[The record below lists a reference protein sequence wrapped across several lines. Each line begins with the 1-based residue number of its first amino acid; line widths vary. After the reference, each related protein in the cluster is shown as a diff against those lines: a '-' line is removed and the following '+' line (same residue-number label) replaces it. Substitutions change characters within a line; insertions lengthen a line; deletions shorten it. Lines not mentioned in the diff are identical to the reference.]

1 MVERHIRQPRFPVV
15 KQLESFDIKWI
26 PGLNKMLMLELV
38 RGDYIERR
46 ENAILLKPSG
56 VGKTHIAPAL
66 GLAAYQKGLSIR
78 FTTAS
83 RTIAR
88 VSLPI
93 IDDLCYAPLSQT
105 GSELLFDI
113 FS

>member
-1 MVERHIRQPRFPVV
+1 MRHLIDRERRLVERHIRQAGFPVV
-15 KQLESFDIKWI
+15 KQLESFDIKAF
-26 PGLNKMLMLELV
+26 PSLNKMLVLELV

-66 GLAAYQKGLSIR
+66 GLAAYQKGLSVR

-83 RTIAR
+83 HPVHNI
-88 VSLPI
+88 
-93 IDDLCYAPLSQT
+93 
-105 GSELLFDI
+105 
-113 FS
+113 